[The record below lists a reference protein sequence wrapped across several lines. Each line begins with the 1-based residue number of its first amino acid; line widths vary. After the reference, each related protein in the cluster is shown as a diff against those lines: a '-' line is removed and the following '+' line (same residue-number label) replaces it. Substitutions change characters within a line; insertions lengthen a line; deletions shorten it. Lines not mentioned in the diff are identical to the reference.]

1 MTTVPEVS
9 AAAVVAAAE
18 PVFRSFTL
26 DYPIIVGGQIAHE
39 AGAEIRV
46 RKPGAGELRGLQLQT
61 LYQLDVA
68 SLEILAPRITS
79 PILHKPHVAAMDPA
93 DLMQFG
99 AEVLDFLLP
108 KAAKPDSPTA

>member
-1 MTTVPEVS
+1 MNTTTTDAS
-9 AAAVVAAAE
+9 AATVE

-26 DYPIIVGGQIAHE
+26 DYPIVAGGQVAHDV
-39 AGAEIRV
+39 GTEIRV

-68 SLEILAPRITS
+68 SLEMLAPRITS
-79 PILHKPHVAAMDPA
+79 PILHKQHVAAMAPS

-108 KAAKPDSPTA
+108 KAAKPDSPIE